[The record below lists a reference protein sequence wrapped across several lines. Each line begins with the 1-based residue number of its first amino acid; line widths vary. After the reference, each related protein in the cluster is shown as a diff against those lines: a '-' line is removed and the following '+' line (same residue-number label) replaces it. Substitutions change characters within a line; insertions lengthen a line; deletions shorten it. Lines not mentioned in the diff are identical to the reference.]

1 MPEIS
6 EPTTDPVDTT
16 FTSTGPARCRPG
28 ACRGGGFDSAPA
40 ASPDAGAQ
48 RIGELLGDLDAGV
61 HVVEVTAEAGIGKSR
76 LLAEIARLAGARE
89 IRVFSGAAPPDGALF
104 PFDAFVDVADRRRGD
119 RDRSRIATRRPGDV
133 DLGRAPLP
141 GVPPE
146 HRAVL
151 RDLLPPTAGPTG
163 SRARPGRPLQAYQR
177 FDAVYALLE
186 PYLSAGG
193 PLVVVLDVPPAH
205 PPRPLGPEA
214 VADPA
219 SEAAREPGAD
229 EAAPE
234 RADPPVVVRSRP
246 GRRRTGRPAPTV
258 LTNRERQV
266 AELAG
271 DGLTNREIAAAL
283 FVTEK
288 TVEMHLTHVFAK
300 LDVRN
305 RVGLAR
311 RLHAA
316 GRSE

>member
-6 EPTTDPVDTT
+6 APTTDPVDTP

-28 ACRGGGFDSAPA
+28 ACRGGGFDPAPA
-40 ASPDAGAQ
+40 PHPDAAAQ
-48 RIGELLGDLDAGV
+48 RIGELLGDLDAGA

-104 PFDAFVDVADRRRGD
+104 PFGAFVDAAIRR
-119 RDRSRIATRRPGDV
+119 TGDV
-133 DLGRAPLP
+133 DLGPAPPP

-146 HRAVL
+146 HRPVL
-151 RDLLPPTAGPTG
+151 RELLPPGAGPSG
-163 SRARPGRPLQAYQR
+163 SRARPDRSLQAYAR
-177 FDAVYALLE
+177 IDAVYALLE
-186 PYLSAGG
+186 PYLAAGG

-205 PPRPLGPEA
+205 PPEPLGPDDR
-214 VADPA
+214 ADPA
-219 SEAAREPGAD
+219 DRTAPEPGADEAAPEPGAD

-234 RADPPVVVRSRP
+234 RGGAPVVARP
-246 GRRRTGRPAPTV
+246 RRGRRRTGRPASAA